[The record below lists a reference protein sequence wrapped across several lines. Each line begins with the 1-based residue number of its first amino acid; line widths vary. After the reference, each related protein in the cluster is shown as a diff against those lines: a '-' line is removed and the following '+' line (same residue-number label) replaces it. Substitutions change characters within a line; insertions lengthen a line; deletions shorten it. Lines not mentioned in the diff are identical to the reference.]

1 MKTLKNFLE
10 NYSSNPE
17 LHKLAFKAGGVDFKD
32 FKEYPSDYY
41 AANTGA
47 VSGMI
52 YYTDTVK
59 FAKKN
64 HLLITQAL
72 GEFEHE
78 CGRLEN
84 KPMPYKDNEEQY
96 YNWLAWFAWE
106 SMAGE
111 LISYLED

>member
-1 MKTLKNFLE
+1 MKTLKRFLDT
-10 NYSSNPE
+10 NSSNPE
-17 LHKLAFKAGGVDFKD
+17 LHRLVFKAGGVAFSE
-32 FKEYPSDYY
+32 FKERPYDFY

-52 YYTDTVK
+52 YYEDTVR

-64 HLLITQAL
+64 LVLIMDAL
-72 GEFEHE
+72 NRFENE
-78 CGRLEN
+78 CGLIPD
-84 KPMPYKDNEEQY
+84 KPTDDKTQF

-111 LISYLED
+111 LLSYLEN